1 MTALEKNI
9 MKPRRRPHDKR
20 ANDPFEEKV
29 IEVSRVSRTVK
40 GGRRIRFRALVVV
53 GDRKGRVGMGLGKS
67 NEVSG
72 AVQKASSRA
81 RKSLINVPIIEGTIP
96 HEILGHHGAAKVLL
110 KPASSGT
117 SIVAGGSVR
126 VVADLAGVSDLLAKS
141 LGSRSKINNVAATIN
156 AFSSFSERVVTGVKE
171 IAQKK
176 TTQAELAE
184 KQIPDDSSQV
194 DTEKEE
200 AKPKKTE
207 KKPSE
212 KQENKESKK
221 KV

>member
-1 MTALEKNI
+1 M
-9 MKPRRRPHDKR
+9 
-20 ANDPFEEKV
+20 
-29 IEVSRVSRTVK
+29 
-40 GGRRIRFRALVVV
+40 
-53 GDRKGRVGMGLGKS
+53 
-67 NEVSG
+67 
-72 AVQKASSRA
+72 
-81 RKSLINVPIIEGTIP
+81 
-96 HEILGHHGAAKVLL
+96 
-110 KPASSGT
+110 
-117 SIVAGGSVR
+117 
-126 VVADLAGVSDLLAKS
+126 AKS